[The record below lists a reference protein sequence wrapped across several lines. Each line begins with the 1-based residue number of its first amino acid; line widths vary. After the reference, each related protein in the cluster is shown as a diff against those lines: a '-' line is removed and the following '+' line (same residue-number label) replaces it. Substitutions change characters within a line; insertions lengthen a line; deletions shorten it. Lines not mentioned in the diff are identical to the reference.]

1 MTGSPVTDSSAE
13 GSTAPGFEPV
23 AEEFGRLLAQ
33 EGDARGQFALAL
45 LNMAFLLFE
54 VLFNHT
60 IQVVFLKQLNTF
72 FGELGVPILKD
83 LNFLQYQFLLYG
95 IALVLMM
102 LFRPEG
108 LFPSRRRRRELHV
121 HDDVDDAEFGSPG
134 SLGAVPG
141 EALE

>member
-1 MTGSPVTDSSAE
+1 MVVLG
-13 GSTAPGFEPV
+13 GMGNIWGV
-23 AEEFGRLLAQ
+23 ALG
-33 EGDARGQFALAL
+33 
-45 LNMAFLLFE
+45 AF
-54 VLFNHT
+54 VIYT

-121 HDDVDDAEFGSPG
+121 HDDIDDGEFGSPG
-134 SLGAVPG
+134 ALGGVPG
-141 EALE
+141 ESLE